1 MSVKRRRDT
10 RSVRWQ
16 ARWRN
21 AEGLWQAKD
30 FATKVEAVHYEA
42 QMKSDVQRGDYTN
55 PRSAKTR
62 IGVVYQ
68 DWSRATDSLK
78 PKTKDSYES
87 LWKCLVKPH
96 WGNKTLGDVTR
107 AEVRNWAHEAI
118 SSSGRKVSPS
128 RIRQAVVLLNLILNH
143 AVDMKLLNK
152 NPLGTTKGLLPK
164 LESRKH
170 KRALEIS
177 ELSRLAEN
185 CGNYQ
190 SMILLA
196 GLTGL
201 RWAELIALTPED
213 FDFKKKTLQVN
224 KTLSEVNGKFH
235 HVPTKSGKTRVLP
248 IPEFMLRT
256 LRSLVLTTTKGNSVF
271 TSSEGSYLRKG
282 NFAKRIF
289 KPALKKSELEGIRF
303 HDLRH
308 TAVSL
313 QLRAGADILALSR
326 VAGHSSPSITLNVYA
341 HELDDS
347 TSLIRKAIDDIAT
360 DSLWD
365 RYGTDSKNKTA

>member
-1 MSVKRRRDT
+1 M
-10 RSVRWQ
+10 
-16 ARWRN
+16 
-21 AEGLWQAKD
+21 
-30 FATKVEAVHYEA
+30 
-42 QMKSDVQRGDYTN
+42 
-55 PRSAKTR
+55 
-62 IGVVYQ
+62 
-68 DWSRATDSLK
+68 
-78 PKTKDSYES
+78 
-87 LWKCLVKPH
+87 
-96 WGNKTLGDVTR
+96 
-107 AEVRNWAHEAI
+107 
-118 SSSGRKVSPS
+118 
-128 RIRQAVVLLNLILNH
+128 LNLILNH

-190 SMILLA
+190 SMIFLA

-213 FDFKKKTLQVN
+213 FDFKQKTLQVN

-248 IPEFMLRT
+248 IPEFMLST

-289 KPALKKSELEGIRF
+289 KPALKKSKLDGVRF

-347 TSLIRKAIDDIAT
+347 TSLIRKAIDDIAI

-365 RYGTDSKNKTA
+365 RYGTDSKTKTA